1 MTRVEI
7 IKEIQQCEYEADRAR
22 SLNMHPIFA
31 HRYDE
36 QAKACKQE
44 LAEKQ
49 AALDDLLERQ
59 TKGVA
64 GQ

>member
-49 AALDDLLERQ
+49 AALDDLLER
-59 TKGVA
+59 
-64 GQ
+64 